1 MMVLTHRSSS
11 QRWIIWL
18 VVIGVYLPD
27 TIGETGKYV
36 ICVFFLFRQPSV
48 FITSLTQGK
57 RQVMACDIFV
67 WAASL
72 WMVAVKIGGS
82 DS

>member
-1 MMVLTHRSSS
+1 MF
-11 QRWIIWL
+11 
-18 VVIGVYLPD
+18 LPY

-36 ICVFFLFRQPSV
+36 IAFFFLPAILV

-67 WAASL
+67 WAGKLMDGSSKDSVGLILTHSL
-72 WMVAVKIGGS
+72 
-82 DS
+82 